1 MKNIL
6 LMATGSLLLAA
17 CTSTADSSASPAYRA
32 QLEKIRQDCAHYYS
46 GQDMAT
52 EGKIANCI
60 NARKAG
66 IRL

>member
-17 CTSTADSSASPAYRA
+17 CTSTADISARPAYRA

>member
-17 CTSTADSSASPAYRA
+17 CAGTSDISASPAYRA
-32 QLEKIRQDCAHYYS
+32 RLEKIRQDCARYYS

>member
-17 CTSTADSSASPAYRA
+17 CAGTADISASPAYRA
-32 QLEKIRQDCAHYYS
+32 RLEIRQDCVRYYS

-60 NARKAG
+60 NARKAS
-66 IRL
+66 IQL

>member
-6 LMATGSLLLAA
+6 FMATGSLLLAA
-17 CTSTADSSASPAYRA
+17 CTSTADISASPAYRA

>member
-6 LMATGSLLLAA
+6 LMITGSLLLAA
-17 CTSTADSSASPAYRA
+17 CTSTADISASPAYRA

>member
-1 MKNIL
+1 MKSIL
-6 LMATGSLLLAA
+6 LIVASSLLLAA
-17 CTSTADSSASPAYRA
+17 CSSTSDSATHRA
-32 QLEKIRQDCAHYYS
+32 RLEKIRQDCARYYS

-60 NARKAG
+60 NARTAG

>member
-1 MKNIL
+1 MKTIL
-6 LMATGSLLLAA
+6 LLATSLLLAA
-17 CTSTADSSASPAYRA
+17 CSSTDSTAQIQRA
-32 QLEKIRQDCAHYYS
+32 RLEKIRQDCARYYS

>member
-6 LMATGSLLLAA
+6 LMITGSLLLAA
-17 CTSTADSSASPAYRA
+17 CSSTSDSASHRA
-32 QLEKIRQDCAHYYS
+32 QLEKIRQDCTHYYS

>member
-6 LMATGSLLLAA
+6 LMITGSLLLAA
-17 CTSTADSSASPAYRA
+17 CAGTSDISASPAYRA
-32 QLEKIRQDCAHYYS
+32 RLEKIRQDCARYYS

-66 IRL
+66 FRL

>member
-6 LMATGSLLLAA
+6 LMATSNLLLAA
-17 CTSTADSSASPAYRA
+17 CTSTADISASPAYRA

-60 NARKAG
+60 NAHKAG

>member
-6 LMATGSLLLAA
+6 LMATSSLLLAA
-17 CTSTADSSASPAYRA
+17 CAGTSDISASPAYRA
-32 QLEKIRQDCAHYYS
+32 RLEKIRQGCARYYS

-52 EGKIANCI
+52 EGKIAHCI

>member
-1 MKNIL
+1 MKSIL
-6 LMATGSLLLAA
+6 LIVASSLLLAA
-17 CTSTADSSASPAYRA
+17 CSSTSDSAPHRA
-32 QLEKIRQDCAHYYS
+32 RLEKIRQDCTQYYS

-60 NARKAG
+60 NARKAS